1 MFSSIN
7 SIFEKLSCRTLVIL
21 LVFTGLVS
29 FMGLGC
35 DKQNNSQ
42 PAQTRGETVI
52 QVNDVKITLSE
63 FNQLLKFEVYVDPE
77 MDLTEDSRQ
86 AFIDYLVQKELMIQE
101 AIRMELDRTDEFT
114 QAIERHWE
122 STLIRN
128 LVRYKS
134 EALKKKVV
142 VTQDE
147 IREYYGKNKDQ
158 WQLPLEEVKEDIHK
172 IIESGKLEAQVNQW
186 TQALRAK
193 ADIKIDTQKIRKG

>member
-1 MFSSIN
+1 M
-7 SIFEKLSCRTLVIL
+7 
-21 LVFTGLVS
+21 
-29 FMGLGC
+29 
-35 DKQNNSQ
+35 
-42 PAQTRGETVI
+42 I